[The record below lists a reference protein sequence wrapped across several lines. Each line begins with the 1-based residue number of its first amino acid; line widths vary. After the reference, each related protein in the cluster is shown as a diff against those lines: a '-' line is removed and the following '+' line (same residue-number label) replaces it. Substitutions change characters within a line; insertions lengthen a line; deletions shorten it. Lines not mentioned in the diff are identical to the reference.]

1 MVKNIV
7 IIGGSH
13 AGVSTAQRLLKSAPS
28 STNFRI
34 TLISPNS
41 HMYWNLAS
49 PRGLIPGNY
58 AKDELFLEIES
69 GFRKYSSSRFEF
81 VQGTAV
87 GLDEASQTVTV
98 RGAEK
103 EKSVAYDW
111 LVLAS
116 GSRTLDDSPFK
127 NIGTTEETRSALKDL
142 QARVKAAKSITVAG
156 AGVTG
161 VEVAG
166 ELGSAFG
173 KEKKITLL
181 APGPRILE
189 DMLEVNS
196 NIATKEL
203 HRLGVEVQLKSRVS
217 KSTVGSNG
225 QYEILLSSGT
235 TVTTDL
241 YIPTFGLTPNS
252 AYLPAKFL
260 TSQGFVKVDEFFQV
274 TGTKNI
280 WAIGDVSDLEQSQ
293 WIKTQY
299 QSDHLS
305 KNLIKILQNQAPQAY
320 KKATTPMMG
329 LSVGKDLGTGH
340 YGNWRIPTF
349 MARYLR
355 KTLFLERL
363 SEIVTGTAF

>member
-1 MVKNIV
+1 MAKNIV

-13 AGVSTAQRLLKSAPS
+13 AGVSTAQRLLKSA
-28 STNFRI
+28 STPTAI
-34 TLISPNS
+34 KVTLITPNS

-58 AKDELFLEIES
+58 EKDELFLEIKS
-69 GFRKYSSSRFEF
+69 GFKQYSSDRFEI
-81 VQGTAV
+81 VLGTAV

-98 RGAEK
+98 RCAEK
-103 EKSVAYDW
+103 EKSVAYDM

-116 GSRTLDDSPFK
+116 GSRTLDSSPFK

-142 QARVKAAKSITVAG
+142 QARVEAAKSITVAG

-173 KEKKITLL
+173 KEKKIILL
-181 APGPRILE
+181 APGPRVLE

-196 NIATKEL
+196 DIATKEL
-203 HRLGVEVQLKSRVS
+203 QRLGVEVQLRSRVKES
-217 KSTVGSNG
+217 VIGSNG
-225 QYEILLSSGT
+225 QYEIILSSGT
-235 TVTTDL
+235 TITTDL
-241 YIPTFGLTPNS
+241 YIPTFGLAPNS
-252 AYLPAKFL
+252 SYVPAKFL
-260 TSQGFVKVDEFFQV
+260 TSQGFIKVDEFLQV

-293 WIKTQY
+293 WIKAEY
-299 QSDHLS
+299 QSAHLA

-320 KKATTPMMG
+320 KKSTTPMMG
-329 LSVGKDLGTGH
+329 LSVGKDMGTGH

-349 MARYLR
+349 VARYLR
-355 KTLFLERL
+355 KTLFLEKL
-363 SEIVTGTAF
+363 TEIVTGTAF